1 MVDMSRPDRAAWITL
16 AAGMLLMVVVQLPV
30 RHVATALYDGVV
42 VEDPYRYLQPPTGA
56 LGNPTSATVT
66 TAVSGGSVGQLFA
79 ATDEVPPQAQ
89 VIAEQGALVLPDG
102 AKSVTLSIQPVAPK
116 SVPSAGRLSG
126 NVYRILVTDQSGAP
140 VTIRPGSLVTLV
152 LRGDRPPTNGT
163 IAQYIAGTW
172 EAVPSDAGGLPD
184 LFSTNLTSFGDF
196 AVIDSAAAQSEQ
208 ASGSAA
214 PSAAASATPAPTN
227 QGQPPWILIILIA
240 VGAAAVG
247 WVWGDAWDANRH

>member
-1 MVDMSRPDRAAWITL
+1 MVDVRRPDRAARITL
-16 AAGMLLMVVVQLPV
+16 AAGLLLMVVVQLPAH
-30 RHVATALYDGVV
+30 HVATALYDGVV
-42 VEDPYRYLQPPTGA
+42 TEDPYRYLQPHNGA

-66 TAVSGGSVGQLFA
+66 AAVSGGAVGQLFA

-102 AKSVTLSIQPVAPK
+102 AKTVTMSIRPVAPA
-116 SVPSAGRLSG
+116 SLPSTGRLSG

-140 VTIRPGSLVTLV
+140 VTIRPASLVTLV

-163 IAQYIAGTW
+163 IAQYVAGSW
-172 EAVPSDAGGLPD
+172 ETVPSDIGGLPD
-184 LFSTNLTSFGDF
+184 LFSSNITSFGDF
-196 AVIDSAAAQSEQ
+196 AVIDSAALQSPS
-208 ASGSAA
+208 AVASAA
-214 PSAAASATPAPTN
+214 PSATPTPTD
-227 QGQPPWILIILIA
+227 QGGPPWILIILIA